1 MHLMGG
7 GDLGSPP
14 KEPCMHM
21 LDLSRPKLYTYY
33 KFLEAYKALCT
44 TVRASPVVEE
54 NSNPKTSYWGETKHV
69 LGFLRSSLRQNEK
82 INPQLEKLRI
92 GEERCLLYLRGERL

>member
-1 MHLMGG
+1 MGG

-21 LDLSRPKLYTYY
+21 LDLLRPKLYTYY

-44 TVRASPVVEE
+44 TVRASPGAGE
-54 NSNPKTSYWGETKHV
+54 NSNLK
-69 LGFLRSSLRQNEK
+69 N
-82 INPQLEKLRI
+82 
-92 GEERCLLYLRGERL
+92 